1 MKDRKEYQ
9 RAYYLANKERIQAA
23 AHKRYE
29 ASKEERRA
37 KAREY
42 ARQQRRLA
50 MEAYFKVFM
59 ED

>member
-1 MKDRKEYQ
+1 MS
-9 RAYYLANKERIQAA
+9 ATSAN
-23 AHKRYE
+23 
-29 ASKEERRA
+29 KEERRA

-42 ARQQRRLA
+42 ARQQKRLA